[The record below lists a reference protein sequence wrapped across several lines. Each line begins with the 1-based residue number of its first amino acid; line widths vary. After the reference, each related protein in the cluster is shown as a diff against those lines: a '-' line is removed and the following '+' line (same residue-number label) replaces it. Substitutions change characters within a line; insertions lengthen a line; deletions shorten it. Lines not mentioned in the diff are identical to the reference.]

1 MKIYLCTVLFFQNAV
16 QPGWPSNRQ
25 MFVPSWQQLP
35 AQRTF
40 QQSVIPETESWG
52 RPLVLERAALLPEQS
67 AVIPVVGLAFH
78 FVNFGTSS
86 LLGSWHNLALKWCDS
101 LPDIIADANIK
112 RLSMK
117 QFLILCDLFM

>member
-1 MKIYLCTVLFFQNAV
+1 MSLQNAV
-16 QPGWPSNRQ
+16 QPGWPTNRQ

-67 AVIPVVGLAFH
+67 AVIPVVSVDKQKF
-78 FVNFGTSS
+78 FF
-86 LLGSWHNLALKWCDS
+86 
-101 LPDIIADANIK
+101 
-112 RLSMK
+112 SMVK
-117 QFLILCDLFM
+117 DKFRTHQF